1 MTLSISS
8 TTFVPFALRRL
19 PLFIGLVYATSLA
32 AQTQTSTL
40 KEVVVSGSRSEQI
53 SDDLPAS
60 IDIINSRALEEGQ
73 IQDIR
78 DAAKNLPNVS
88 VRRAPSRFGPLQSST
103 GRDANAGFNIRG
115 LDGNRVLMLVDGIR
129 APRAY
134 VFGASAFGRD
144 YFDISLLKRIEIVR
158 GPASVLYGSDGVAG
172 LVNFI
177 THEPLD
183 FLDAGEEIGGKSIGG
198 KAAVS
203 TSGDDEGLKFSG
215 TVAGRFNE
223 SAQWLLSASSNRSS
237 GLTNLGSNGAFN
249 SDRTLPNPEK
259 NRSDG
264 LLAKLVMSPTA
275 SQKHIVT
282 LEHVAKTATY
292 DLLTSRARTP
302 LTGSA
307 TAINNAVLNANA
319 TTTLDRDRLTWDS
332 RLKWAS
338 VMADEIQL
346 VVSYQNAS
354 SKEFA
359 AEDRNISADRER
371 DTTYGERAIQVSFKA
386 DKTLKLSPQW
396 SQKIT
401 YGIDLTTTQVS
412 NLVNGVIPPAG
423 ETFPLKRFP
432 DTHESSSA
440 LFAQS
445 EFVSDLWSV
454 TPGVRFDQFKLDAE
468 QAGFTPPAASLS
480 ATATSPKIGVLYR
493 ATPQWSLFANYAAGF
508 KAPNANQLNGFFE
521 NVAQFYK
528 TVSNPN
534 LKPETSQNIEL
545 GVRARLDRLSLDAAV
560 FTGRFKDLI
569 EDNRQVGGAGVPGNP
584 TVFQS
589 VNIGNATISGFEIKG
604 DMAWG
609 GVAGGQLSTPF
620 AFGLTRGA
628 DDTNGKPLNSVN
640 PQKLNLAL
648 KYAAAQW
655 SVRLDLTH
663 HAAKEASDIDSGAL
677 VGPPAVQFATPS
689 ATSLDLSGQWRLSK
703 SARLNLGIAN
713 LTNEKYWNWADVAGL
728 SAASAVLDAY
738 TQPGRHFNASLVID
752 F

>member
-1 MTLSISS
+1 MAFLISIS
-8 TTFVPFALRRL
+8 TAPAPFTLRKMPALISL
-19 PLFIGLVYATSLA
+19 ISLA
-32 AQTQTSTL
+32 WASALSAQTQSPAL
-40 KEVVVSGSRSEQI
+40 KEVVVSGSRTEQI

-60 IDIINSRALEEGQ
+60 IDIINSRALEDGQ
-73 IQDIR
+73 ILDIR

-88 VRRAPSRFGPLQSST
+88 VRRAPSRFGPVQSSV

-183 FLDAGEEIGGKSIGG
+183 FLGGGNTVGGKLAIAS
-198 KAAVS
+198 
-203 TSGDDEGLKFSG
+203 SGDDEGLKLSG

-223 SAQWLLSASSNRSS
+223 SAQWLLSASSSRSS
-237 GLTNLGSNGAFN
+237 GLLNQGSNGAFN
-249 SDRTLPNPEK
+249 ADRTLPNPEK
-259 NRSDG
+259 NRADG
-264 LLAKLVMSPTA
+264 LLAKVVLSPTA
-275 SQKHIVT
+275 SQKHVVT
-282 LEHVAKTATY
+282 LEHVGKTTTY
-292 DLLTSRARTP
+292 DLLTARARTP
-302 LTGSA
+302 LTGTA
-307 TAINNAVLNANA
+307 TAINNAVLSANA
-319 TTTLDRDRLTWDS
+319 TTTLERDRLTWDT
-332 RLKWAS
+332 RFKWGSAI
-338 VMADEIQL
+338 ADEVQAVI
-346 VVSYQNAS
+346 SYQNAS

-359 AEDRNISADRER
+359 AEDRNVSADRER
-371 DTTYGERAIQVSFKA
+371 DTSYAERAAQLSLKA
-386 DKTLKLSPQW
+386 DKMLKLSPQW

-401 YGIDLTTTQVS
+401 YGVDVATAQIT
-412 NLVNGVIPPAG
+412 NLVTGVIPPAG

-432 DTHESSSA
+432 DTRESSAA
-440 LFAQS
+440 LFVQS
-445 EFVSDLWSV
+445 EFVSDAWSI

-480 ATATSPKIGVLYR
+480 ATATSPKLGVLYR
-493 ATPQWSLFANYAAGF
+493 ATPQWSAFGNYASGF

-521 NVAQFYK
+521 NVTQFYK

-534 LKPETSQNIEL
+534 LKPETSKNIEL
-545 GVRARLDRLSLDAAV
+545 GLRGRLDRLSLDMAV
-560 FTGRFKDLI
+560 FTGRFNDLI

-609 GVAGGQLSTPF
+609 SFAGGRFSTPF
-620 AFGLTRGA
+620 AFGVTRGT
-628 DDTNGKPLNSVN
+628 DDTTGKPLNSVN
-640 PQKLNLAL
+640 PQKLNVGL
-648 KYAAAQW
+648 KYAT
-655 SVRLDLTH
+655 SVWDLRLDLSH
-663 HAAKEASDIDSGAL
+663 HAAKNAGDIDSAAL
-677 VGPPAVQFATPS
+677 VAAPATQFATPS
-689 ATSLDLSGQWRLSK
+689 ATTLDIGGQWRFSK
-703 SARLNLGIAN
+703 SARLNIGITN
-713 LTNEKYWNWADVAGL
+713 VTNEKYWNWSDVAGL
-728 SAASAVLDAY
+728 SAASVVLDAY
-738 TQPGRHFNASLVID
+738 TQPGRHLNLSLVAD

>member
-1 MTLSISS
+1 MARFNFSSISIAPC
-8 TTFVPFALRRL
+8 VLRRL
-19 PLFIGLVYATSLA
+19 PALIGLISSVSTTALL
-32 AQTQTSTL
+32 AQTQSPTL

-60 IDIINSRALEEGQ
+60 IDIINSRDLEEGQ

-88 VRRAPSRFGPLQSST
+88 VRRAPSRFGPVQSST

-144 YFDISLLKRIEIVR
+144 YFDISLLKRIEIIR

-183 FLDAGEEIGGKSIGG
+183 FLGGGKTIGG

-203 TSGDDEGLKFSG
+203 TSGDDDGIKLSG
-215 TVAGRFNE
+215 TVAGQFGA
-223 SAQWLLSASSNRSS
+223 SAQWLLSASTSRSN
-237 GLTNLGSNGAFN
+237 GLLNQGSNGAFN
-249 SDRTLPNPEK
+249 ADRTLPNPEK

-264 LLAKLVMSPTA
+264 LLAKVVVAPTA
-275 SQKHIVT
+275 SQKHVIT
-282 LEHVAKTATY
+282 LEHIGKLATY

-307 TAINNAVLNANA
+307 TAINNAVLGANA
-319 TTTLDRDRLTWDS
+319 TTTLERDRLTWDA
-332 RLKWAS
+332 RVKWGSAI
-338 VMADEIQL
+338 ADEVQAVI
-346 VVSYQNAS
+346 SYQNAS

-359 AEDRNISADRER
+359 AEDRNVSQDRER
-371 DTTYGERAIQVSFKA
+371 DTTYGERATQVSLKA
-386 DKTLKLSPQW
+386 DKMLKLSPQW

-401 YGIDLTTTQVS
+401 YGVDFATAQIT
-412 NLVNGVIPPAG
+412 NLVTGVIPPAG
-423 ETFPLKRFP
+423 ESFPLKRFP
-432 DTHESSSA
+432 DTRESSTA

-445 EFVSDLWSV
+445 EFASEAWSI
-454 TPGVRFDQFKLDAE
+454 TPGVRFDQFRLDAE

-480 ATATSPKIGVLYR
+480 ATATSPKLGVLYR
-493 ATPQWSLFANYAAGF
+493 ATPQWSIFGNYASGF

-521 NVAQFYK
+521 NVTQFYK
-528 TVSNPN
+528 TVSNPS
-534 LKPETSQNIEL
+534 LKPETSKNIEIGL
-545 GVRARLDRLSLDAAV
+545 RGRQDRLSLDVAA
-560 FTGRFKDLI
+560 FTGRFNDLI

-589 VNIGNATISGFEIKG
+589 VNIGNATISGFEVKG
-604 DMAWG
+604 DMDWG
-609 GVAGGQLSTPF
+609 RVGSGRFSTPF
-620 AFGLTRGA
+620 AFGVTRGT
-628 DDTNGKPLNSVN
+628 DDTTGKPLNSVN
-640 PQKLNLAL
+640 PEKLNVAL
-648 KYAAAQW
+648 KYAT
-655 SVRLDLTH
+655 STFDLRLDVNH
-663 HAAKEASDIDSGAL
+663 QAAKNASDIDSGAL
-677 VGPPAVQFATPS
+677 VGPPAVQFAAPS
-689 ATSLDLSGQWRLSK
+689 ATTLDFSGQWRFSK
-703 SARLNLGIAN
+703 KARLNFAIAN
-713 LTNEKYWNWADVAGL
+713 LTNEKYWNWSDVAGV

-738 TQPGRHFNASLVID
+738 TQPGRYLNLSLIAD